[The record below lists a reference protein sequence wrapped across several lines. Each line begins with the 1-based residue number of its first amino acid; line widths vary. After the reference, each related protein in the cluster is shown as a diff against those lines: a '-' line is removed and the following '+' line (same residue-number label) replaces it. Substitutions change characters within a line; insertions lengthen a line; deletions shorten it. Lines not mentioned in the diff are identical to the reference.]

1 MLVRSDT
8 CGNTSKAYDVTHAS
22 DVTTELSLMGGLNQ
36 AEVISRWV
44 VLWAGYSWSSFFT
57 VSW

>member
-22 DVTTELSLMGGLNQ
+22 DVTTELSLMGVEPGRGHITMGSFMGRGNQ
-36 AEVISRWV
+36 
-44 VLWAGYSWSSFFT
+44 
-57 VSW
+57 